1 MVPVTARLKDQ
12 VTNKNDES
20 ARMSIAETL
29 RSFSSGLVDWNQR
42 PVALNFGQAQ
52 SAVGHLLALHHADIH
67 EGLLTGIDGYL
78 NCVSTHDNLSPKL
91 LLGLPVSV
99 RLTTDRGGLQT
110 INAIVRDVQVG
121 QSDGELTVYRLN
133 VCDALS
139 LMDRR
144 TNSRIFRSRNVIDIL
159 TTLMNE
165 WRQRSA
171 ALARAFEFD
180 LSSLRRERYPA
191 RELTRQVNESDA
203 RFVRRLL
210 RREGITVFAK
220 AGSAGGARSITDE
233 RPIHTLV
240 FCDDPMRLAEAPAGA
255 VRLHPRDA
263 GTEQRD
269 TVTLFAHYQSLSAGK
284 ASRPSWDYKKARMDD
299 SAVATG
305 IDQGESGNDLARLLT
320 DVAIDIPHVGDSWND
335 HERITR
341 NRMLA
346 HQFAAERYDGISS
359 VRDMPVGSWFTLT
372 GDPELDMKP
381 ADQRQFVVTSVR
393 HDIWNNLPK
402 DLTGRVIAL
411 FAASRNIAQTVLPA
425 PTDVSGQEDTRY
437 ENSFTCVRRGVPLK
451 PSYDPKIDLPPVH
464 LLTGTIVGTEG
475 EEVFCDADGRVRV
488 LIHGL
493 DPADHT
499 HAQGVGTNGL
509 AGDSAPIRVG
519 ASLAGGNFGALFLP
533 RVGMEVLLGCLSGDP
548 DRLVII
554 AVLSNGAN
562 PPATFTHTGALP
574 GNRYVSG
581 IKTKEIKGR
590 RYNQLRL
597 DDTPS
602 QISAQ
607 LASEHAH
614 TQLNLGYLTQP
625 RKDGHGTDRGE
636 GAELRTDAAAA
647 LRAAQGIL
655 LTTYAR
661 SQASGGQLDR
671 DELVGLLGQC
681 TELFKSLGD
690 YAGQHGGQ
698 AADTAGQATIADAFK
713 EWKPGGTGSGAAGD
727 GAALMAF
734 GAQAGSLNVT
744 PKTHVTYAGVN
755 IDQVAQQHVQV
766 TSGERINLHG
776 GRGVAMFAHSEGVSA
791 IANQG
796 KVTIQ
801 SQNDD
806 TQVDSA
812 KNIQLTAAG
821 GKLAGMAS
829 DQVVFITS
837 GGAYLKLH
845 GSDIELG
852 CPGTFTVK
860 SAGHSWDGPASM
872 SADMPKFDHA
882 ALGRVPKLV
891 RATDGN
897 AAAGFDG
904 QVQKASGALSNLKT
918 DAVGEL
924 PAVHADQ
931 FEKLAV
937 QFVKKNV

>member
-1 MVPVTARLKDQ
+1 MVRRIKAV
-12 VTNKNDES
+12 
-20 ARMSIAETL
+20 
-29 RSFSSGLVDWNQR
+29 NQHAHMAVC
-42 PVALNFGQAQ
+42 VAKHF
-52 SAVGHLLALHHADIH
+52 
-67 EGLLTGIDGYL
+67 
-78 NCVSTHDNLSPKL
+78 
-91 LLGLPVSV
+91 
-99 RLTTDRGGLQT
+99 
-110 INAIVRDVQVG
+110 
-121 QSDGELTVYRLN
+121 
-133 VCDALS
+133 LS
-139 LMDRR
+139 L
-144 TNSRIFRSRNVIDIL
+144 
-159 TTLMNE
+159 
-165 WRQRSA
+165 
-171 ALARAFEFD
+171 RA
-180 LSSLRRERYPA
+180 
-191 RELTRQVNESDA
+191 
-203 RFVRRLL
+203 
-210 RREGITVFAK
+210 
-220 AGSAGGARSITDE
+220 
-233 RPIHTLV
+233 H
-240 FCDDPMRLAEAPAGA
+240 
-255 VRLHPRDA
+255 
-263 GTEQRD
+263 
-269 TVTLFAHYQSLSAGK
+269 
-284 ASRPSWDYKKARMDD
+284 
-299 SAVATG
+299 
-305 IDQGESGNDLARLLT
+305 
-320 DVAIDIPHVGDSWND
+320 
-335 HERITR
+335 
-341 NRMLA
+341 NR
-346 HQFAAERYDGISS
+346 
-359 VRDMPVGSWFTLT
+359 
-372 GDPELDMKP
+372 
-381 ADQRQFVVTSVR
+381 
-393 HDIWNNLPK
+393 
-402 DLTGRVIAL
+402 
-411 FAASRNIAQTVLPA
+411 
-425 PTDVSGQEDTRY
+425 SGQQVYGRQ
-437 ENSFTCVRRGVPLK
+437 
-451 PSYDPKIDLPPVH
+451 IDLR
-464 LLTGTIVGTEG
+464 IVG
-475 EEVFCDADGRVRV
+475 
-488 LIHGL
+488 
-493 DPADHT
+493 
-499 HAQGVGTNGL
+499 
-509 AGDSAPIRVG
+509 
-519 ASLAGGNFGALFLP
+519 
-533 RVGMEVLLGCLSGDP
+533 
-548 DRLVII
+548 
-554 AVLSNGAN
+554 N

-671 DELVGLLGQC
+671 DELVGLPGQC

-791 IANQG
+791 IENQG

-829 DQVVFITS
+829 DQVVFVTS
-837 GGAYLKLH
+837 RGAYLKLH

-918 DAVGEL
+918 DAAGEL

>member
-1 MVPVTARLKDQ
+1 
-12 VTNKNDES
+12 
-20 ARMSIAETL
+20 MSIAATL
-29 RSFSSGLVDWNQR
+29 RNFASGRVDWNKR
-42 PVALNFGQAQ
+42 PVALHFGQAQ
-52 SAVGHLLALHHADIH
+52 RAVGHLLALHHADIR
-67 EGLLTGIDGYL
+67 EGLMSGIDGYL
-78 NCVSTHDNLSPKL
+78 TCVSTRDHLSPTL
-91 LLGLPVSV
+91 FLGLPVSV
-99 RLTTDRGGLQT
+99 RLTTDRGDVRT
-110 INAIVRDVQVG
+110 INAIVRDVHMG
-121 QSDGELTVYRLN
+121 QSDGELTVYQLR

-144 TNSRIFRSRNVIDIL
+144 TNSRVFRSRSVIEIL
-159 TTLMNE
+159 ATLMNE

-171 ALARAFEFD
+171 ALARAFDFD
-180 LSSLRRERYPA
+180 LSGLGAERYPV

-220 AGSAGGARSITDE
+220 AGPVGGARSIVDD

-240 FCDDPMRLAEAPAGA
+240 FCDNPLRLAESPAGA

-269 TVTLFAHYQSLSAGK
+269 TVTLFAHCQSLSPGK
-284 ASRPSWDYKKARMDD
+284 ASRPSWDYKKARVDE
-299 SAVATG
+299 SAIATG
-305 IDQGESGNDLARLLT
+305 IHQGDAGNDLARLLT

-335 HERITR
+335 HDRLTHDRI
-341 NRMLA
+341 LA
-346 HQFAAERYDGISS
+346 HQFDAERYDGLSS
-359 VRDMPVGSWFTLT
+359 VRDMPVGHWFTLT
-372 GDPELDMKP
+372 GDPELDMKL

-402 DLTGRVIAL
+402 DLTGRVIEL
-411 FAASRNIAQTVLPA
+411 FAASRNLTQTAPPA
-425 PTDVSGQEDTRY
+425 PADASEQTDTRY

-451 PSYDPKIDLPPVH
+451 PPYDPKTDLPPAH
-464 LLTGTIVGTEG
+464 LLTGTIVGTQG
-475 EEVFCDADGRVRV
+475 EEVFCDAAGRVRV
-488 LIHGL
+488 RLHGF
-493 DPADHT
+493 DPADHA
-499 HAQGVGTNGL
+499 HAQGAGTNGS

-519 ASLAGGNFGALFLP
+519 TSLAGKYFGALFLP

-554 AVLSNGAN
+554 GVLSNGAN
-562 PPATFTHTGALP
+562 PPAAFSDTGALP
-574 GNRYVSG
+574 GNRYLSG
-581 IKTKEIKGR
+581 IKTKEINGD

-625 RKDGHGTDRGE
+625 RKDGHGSHRGE

-655 LTTYAR
+655 LSTYAR
-661 SQASGGQLDR
+661 TRATGGQLDR
-671 DELVGLLGQC
+671 DELIHLLDQC

-698 AADTAGQATIADAFK
+698 SADTAGQDKLADAFRH
-713 EWKPGGTGSGAAGD
+713 WAPSGSNSGATED
-727 GAALMAF
+727 TSALMAF
-734 GAQAGSLNVT
+734 GAQAGALHVT
-744 PKTHVTYAGVN
+744 PKTHVVYAGENVN
-755 IDQVAQQHVQV
+755 QIAQQHVQI

-776 GRGVAMFAHSEGVSA
+776 GHGIAMFAHSDGVSA

-821 GKLAGMAS
+821 GALTGMAN
-829 DQVVFITS
+829 DRVVLVTS
-837 GGAYLKLH
+837 GGAYLKLD
-845 GSDIELG
+845 GGNIELG

-860 SAGHSWDGPASM
+860 SAGHLWGDPASM
-872 SADMPKFDHA
+872 DTDMPKFDKA
-882 ALGRVPKLV
+882 PLGRVPKLV
-891 RATDGN
+891 RATDGD
-897 AAAGFDG
+897 AVAGFDG
-904 QVQKASGALSNLKT
+904 QILKASGALSNLTT
-918 DAVGEL
+918 DAAGEL
-924 PAVHADQ
+924 PAVHADR

-937 QFVKKNV
+937 QFIKKNV

>member
-1 MVPVTARLKDQ
+1 
-12 VTNKNDES
+12 
-20 ARMSIAETL
+20 MSIAATL
-29 RSFSSGLVDWNQR
+29 RNFASGLVDRNKR
-42 PVALNFGQAQ
+42 PVALHFGQAQ
-52 SAVGHLLALHHADIH
+52 RTVGHLLALHHADIR
-67 EGLLTGIDGYL
+67 EGLISGIDGHL
-78 NCVSTHDNLSPKL
+78 TCVSTRDHLSPTL
-91 LLGLPVSV
+91 FLGLPVSV
-99 RLTTDRGGLQT
+99 RLTTDRGNVRT
-110 INAIVRDVQVG
+110 INAIVRDVHIG
-121 QSDGELTVYRLN
+121 QSDGELTVYQLH

-144 TNSRIFRSRNVIDIL
+144 TNSRVFRSLSVIEIL
-159 TTLMNE
+159 ATLMNE

-171 ALARAFEFD
+171 ALARAFDFD
-180 LSSLRRERYPA
+180 LSGLRTERYPV

-220 AGSAGGARSITDE
+220 AGPVGDARGMTDE
-233 RPIHTLV
+233 QPIHTLV
-240 FCDDPMRLAEAPAGA
+240 FCDDPLRLAESPAGT

-269 TVTLFAHYQSLSAGK
+269 TVTLFAHYQSLSPGK
-284 ASRPSWDYKKARMDD
+284 ASRPSWDYKKARVDE
-299 SAVATG
+299 SAIATG
-305 IDQGESGNDLARLLT
+305 IDQGDAGNDLARLLT

-335 HERITR
+335 HDRLTHDRI
-341 NRMLA
+341 LA
-346 HQFAAERYDGISS
+346 HQFEAERYDGIGS
-359 VRDMPVGSWFTLT
+359 VRDMPVGCWFTLT

-393 HDIWNNLPK
+393 HDIRNNLPN
-402 DLTGRVIAL
+402 DLTGRVITL
-411 FAASRNIAQTVLPA
+411 FAASRNLTQAVPPASAEASEQT
-425 PTDVSGQEDTRY
+425 DTRY

-451 PSYDPKIDLPPVH
+451 PSYEPKIDLPPVH
-464 LLTGTIVGTEG
+464 LVTGTIVGTQG
-475 EEVFCDADGRVRV
+475 DEVFCDEAGRVRV
-488 LIHGL
+488 QIHGF
-493 DPADHT
+493 DPADHA
-499 HAQGVGTNGL
+499 HAQGAGTNGS
-509 AGDSAPIRVG
+509 AGDSAPIRVA

-554 AVLSNGAN
+554 GVLSNGAN

-581 IKTKEIKGR
+581 IKTKEVKGH

-625 RKDGHGTDRGE
+625 RKDGHGNDRGE

-647 LRAAQGIL
+647 LRAAQGML
-655 LTTYAR
+655 LSTYAR
-661 SQASGGQLDR
+661 TRATGGQLDR
-671 DELVGLLGQC
+671 DELIHLLDHC

-698 AADTAGQATIADAFK
+698 SADIDGQNKIADAFRN
-713 EWKPGGTGSGAAGD
+713 WAPGTAESGAAGD
-727 GAALMAF
+727 ASALMAF
-734 GAQAGSLNVT
+734 GAQAGSLHVT
-744 PKTHVTYAGVN
+744 PKTQVMYAGEN
-755 IDQVAQQHVQV
+755 IDQIAQQHVQL

-776 GRGVAMFAHSEGVSA
+776 GHGIAMFAHSDGVSA

-796 KVTIQ
+796 KITIQ

-821 GKLAGMAS
+821 GTLAGMAN
-829 DQVVFITS
+829 DQVVLVTS
-837 GGAYLKLH
+837 GGAYLKLD
-845 GSDIELG
+845 GGNIELG
-852 CPGTFTVK
+852 CPGIFTVK

-872 SADMPKFDHA
+872 NADMPKFDKA
-882 ALGRVPKLV
+882 SLGRVPKLV
-891 RATDGN
+891 RATDGD
-897 AAAGFDG
+897 AVAGFDG
-904 QVQKASGALSNLKT
+904 QLRKASGAPSNLTT
-918 DAVGEL
+918 DTAGEL

-937 QFVKKNV
+937 KFIKKNV